1 MTRLHF
7 IIALGVTA
15 LLFAWMTWFYDV
27 PAEKIL
33 TNRTDPFGL
42 SGKTVLEMKKPYKSN
57 DWKFV
62 PCNGTTLNCGRL
74 E

>member
-42 SGKTVLEMKKPYKSN
+42 SGKTVLEMKSL
-57 DWKFV
+57 
-62 PCNGTTLNCGRL
+62 TRTLTGSL
-74 E
+74 YPVTAQHLTVGD